1 MLNRTTKASLL
12 TSGEQSNALL
22 PKVAPAQARDRGL
35 HVLEMPLQGTIPLG
49 AAPVAEGLTADPQP
63 VADLRRRDPGPLARA
78 AESCQASSSLRSCKP
93 QAAVGFANRVVV
105 VGMERRHLSWQKG
118 RLDSKG
124 TRPNVL
130 QFSVRW

>member
-35 HVLEMPLQGTIPLG
+35 HVLEMPLQGAIPLG
-49 AAPVAEGLTADPQP
+49 PAPVAEGLTADSQP

-93 QAAVGFANRVVV
+93 QAAVGFANRGQWSGWRGVICP
-105 VGMERRHLSWQKG
+105 G
-118 RLDSKG
+118 RGGAWKAKELDQ
-124 TRPNVL
+124 TYCDL
-130 QFSVRW
+130 A